1 LGGKKKRKT
10 EVWASFASQ
19 ARWAFYFWLQMSFLW
34 FNGSWVLFCLGG
46 LIPFGAELSVGKLCV
61 CVSLSLSLQV
71 SFQSLW
77 ELLWIKDRQQIRVLV
92 FFLGWWWLTW
102 YPILWWL
109 ERRMPN
115 WDVSICHL
123 FCLQQRWR
131 IVDSFLFNFSF
142 IHIFGEEMVGW
153 SVVWFLSSQRLQIA
167 MILLLWACISECV
180 TAWSN
185 WVQFLF
191 ETHECKKNKFPVS
204 TQ

>member
-1 LGGKKKRKT
+1 LPVKQGKLFIFGCK
-10 EVWASFASQ
+10 
-19 ARWAFYFWLQMSFLW
+19 WAFCDSMALGFCFVLVGWFL
-34 FNGSWVLFCLGG
+34 LGQSS
-46 LIPFGAELSVGKLCV
+46 LWESSVCVCV
-61 CVSLSLSLQV
+61 CVSLSLSA
-71 SFQSLW
+71 SLIPKS
-77 ELLWIKDRQQIRVLV
+77 LVTFVDQGQQIRVLV

-109 ERRMPN
+109 KRRMPN

-131 IVDSFLFNFSF
+131 VVDCFLFNFSF

-153 SVVWFLSSQRLQIA
+153 SAGWFLSSQRLQIA
-167 MILLLWACISECV
+167 MILLLWACSSECV

-191 ETHECKKNKFPVS
+191 ETHECKQKKFPFS
-204 TQ
+204 TLQY

>member
-1 LGGKKKRKT
+1 L
-10 EVWASFASQ
+10 VA
-19 ARWAFYFWLQMSFLW
+19 
-34 FNGSWVLFCLGG
+34 N
-46 LIPFGAELSVGKLCV
+46 ELSVIQWLLGFVLSWWVDSFWGRALCGKALCACV
-61 CVSLSLSLQV
+61 CVSLCVCASLIPKSLVTFVDQG
-71 SFQSLW
+71 
-77 ELLWIKDRQQIRVLV
+77 QQIRVLV

-109 ERRMPN
+109 KRRMPN

-131 IVDSFLFNFSF
+131 VVDCFLFNFSF

-153 SVVWFLSSQRLQIA
+153 SAGWFLSSQRLQIA
-167 MILLLWACISECV
+167 MILLLWACSSECV

-191 ETHECKKNKFPVS
+191 EIHECKKKKFPFS
-204 TQ
+204 TLQN